1 MDIVSPEKDLSAS
14 PLVERNKRAI
24 RTIIALE

>member
-1 MDIVSPEKDLSAS
+1 MDIVSPENVLNAS

-24 RTIIALE
+24 RTITALE